1 MLTLR
6 ARKVIIPMY
15 DKRKVMDMGRKF
27 VNDLYY
33 GRITPWERQRS
44 RSAAG
49 AELNSRIAKERAC
62 FTGRLSEEE
71 KGQFERLEYLYYAQQ
86 EQEKL
91 ESFME
96 GLRVGAGFME
106 TICREHEW

>member
-1 MLTLR
+1 MTLR
-6 ARKVIIPMY
+6 ARKVIISMY

-33 GRITPWERQRS
+33 GRIAPWERQRS
-44 RSAAG
+44 RSAACT
-49 AELNSRIAKERAC
+49 ELSSRIAKERAC

-71 KGQFERLEYLYYAQQ
+71 RGHFERLEYLYYTQQ

-91 ESFME
+91 ESFRD
-96 GLRVGAGFME
+96 GLRIGARFME
-106 TICREHEW
+106 TICQEHEW

>member
-1 MLTLR
+1 MTLR
-6 ARKVIIPMY
+6 ARKVIIFLY
-15 DKRKVMDMGRKF
+15 DKRKVTEMGRKF

-33 GRITPWERQRS
+33 GRIAPWERQRT

-49 AELNSRIAKERAC
+49 TELNGRIARERAR

-71 KGQFERLEYLYYAQQ
+71 RGYFERLEDLYYTQQ

-91 ESFME
+91 ESFRE
-96 GLRVGAGFME
+96 GLRVGARFME
-106 TICREHEW
+106 TICQEHEW